1 MEMQLILLILNSAIE
16 EEMEEAL
23 KDAGMSCFTR
33 VPTVHGVGEC
43 SEPRLDSHIWPGH
56 NTMYMICVESSKKE
70 TILEAIRRMK
80 EIHKIEGVK
89 AFVLP
94 VSEVI

>member
-1 MEMQLILLILNSAIE
+1 MQLILVVFNSAIE
-16 EEMEEAL
+16 DEMEEAL
-23 KDAGMSCFTR
+23 KKAGMRCFTR

-56 NTMYMICVESSKKE
+56 NTMYLVCIESSKKE
-70 TILEAIRRMK
+70 KILEAVRRMK
-80 EIHKIEGVK
+80 ELHRAEGVK

-94 VSEVI
+94 VTDVV